1 MARTL
6 RALFGSTNSSSPA
19 SPPKRLPAD
28 PYQRPRH
35 GKRTGLEIDVRP
47 AQAQCLAAAKPQRL
61 AAAKPQPD
69 GCTVRGLSRA
79 LSFALM
85 TACTSWGLSSPD

>member
-47 AQAQCLAAAKPQRL
+47 AQAQCLAAAKPQR
-61 AAAKPQPD
+61 D